1 MSALSI
7 QVPFPVFQDRDGQP
21 LGNGYVWIGEPSL
34 NAQTNPVNVY
44 FDEALTIA
52 AAQPLRTLNGYIYRS
67 GTPAQVYIDGVNFS
81 ILVQDS
87 KGSLVYSLLDG
98 TGIGPNPNADDVLYD
113 PPYVGAVQTNVGA
126 KLAQT
131 VSVQDFGAVGDGVAD
146 DTDAINTALIA
157 VNAAGA
163 VRLHFPA
170 GVYRYQGGG
179 WLGNGV
185 VIAGDGRDA
194 TTIRSITASPV
205 DGYLFDCRGYGSG
218 IESMRFDAL
227 GTTQTAGSYVWLQG
241 AESFIKDFHM
251 TGDFNG
257 ILMTGNVARI
267 RHGRFQDG
275 ATNAIRIRAEGGD
288 NSQLIDDVLMGAQ
301 SPQVSAAGIRVRNSS
316 ALIISNT
323 SVINQGDALLIDPT
337 TATQG
342 SNTADGSVFSLYV
355 NNCFFDNSDGN
366 GIRIAATGTGSVVRC
381 RFANVW
387 ASSST
392 GDGVFINNAGT
403 GIVSGIH
410 FESPH
415 LMLNADSGLA
425 IGGTVSDIAVNGGEI
440 CQNEFGIFVNDTVTD
455 LRVIGATIGE
465 GAGLLGNTSTGIGFA
480 PGASASDYIV
490 IANNVMIGNGGA
502 IDIESVTGT
511 NVSVYGNLGQDPGV
525 WTPAITFSNPGN
537 LSVAYSARSASY
549 IRTGNSVTAT
559 FEIVT
564 SSFTYTTAT
573 GDLYVTGLPFVSS
586 AEVQSFSGDLEF
598 QGITKA
604 GYTNYTLNIEE
615 NSSLIRIRASG
626 SGVPILTVGTGDMP
640 TGGSVIF
647 RGSITYFV

>member
-21 LGNGYVWIGEPSL
+21 LDNGYVWIGEANL
-34 NAQTNPVNVY
+34 NPQTNPVVVY
-44 FDEALTIA
+44 FDEALTIT
-52 AAQPLRTLNGYIYRS
+52 AAQPLRTINGYVSRS
-67 GTPAQVYIDGVNFS
+67 GSPAQIYVDGVNFS

-87 KGSLVYSLLDG
+87 KGSLVYNFPDG
-98 TGIGPNPNADDVLYD
+98 TGISASLPASAITYD
-113 PPYVGAVQTNVGA
+113 PPGAFAVPTNVEA
-126 KLAQT
+126 KLSEY
-131 VSVQDFGAVGDGVAD
+131 VSVKDFGAIGDGAVD
-146 DTDAINTALIA
+146 DTTAINNALLS
-157 VNAAGA
+157 VNALGKVA
-163 VRLHFPA
+163 LYFPA
-170 GVYRYQGGG
+170 GIYRYQGGG

-185 VIAGDGRDA
+185 VITGAGRDA
-194 TTIRSITASPV
+194 TTIRSITASPTN
-205 DGYLFDCRGYGSG
+205 GYLFECRGYGSG
-218 IESMRFDAL
+218 IRSMRFDAL
-227 GTTQTAGSYVWLQG
+227 GTTQTGGSYVRLQG
-241 AESFIKDFHM
+241 PESFIEDFHI
-251 TGDFNG
+251 TNDFNG
-257 ILMTGNVARI
+257 ILMVGSVSRI

-301 SPQVSAAGIRVRNSS
+301 SPQVSSAGIRVRNSS

-323 SVINQGDALLIDPT
+323 SVIQQGNALLVDPT

-342 SNTADGSVFSLYV
+342 ANTADGSVFSLYV
-355 NNCFFDNSDGN
+355 NNCFFDNSSGN

-381 RFANVW
+381 RFANCW

-392 GDGVFINNAGT
+392 EDGVFIVNAGT

-415 LMLNADSGLA
+415 LMLNGDSGMAL
-425 IGGTVSDIAVNGGEI
+425 GGTLSDIVINGGEI
-440 CQNEFGIFVNDTVTD
+440 CQNEFGIFINDTVTD
-455 LRVIGATIGE
+455 LRVMGATIGE
-465 GAGLLGNTSTGIGFA
+465 GAGLLGNTFAGIGFDA
-480 PGASASDYIV
+480 GASASDYIV
-490 IANNVMIGNGGA
+490 IANNVMIGNGTA
-502 IDIESVTGT
+502 IFDLPLAVENISI
-511 NVSVYGNLGQDPGV
+511 YGNLGQDPAI

-537 LSVAYSARSASY
+537 VAVTYSTRSGNY
-549 IRTGNSVTAT
+549 IRTGNTVAAT

-573 GDLYVTGLPFVSS
+573 GDLYITGLPFTSS
-586 AEVQSFSGDLEF
+586 AQVQSFSGDLEF

-615 NSSLIRIRASG
+615 NALFIRIRASG
-626 SGVPILTVGTGDMP
+626 SGVPILTVGTGDVP

>member
-21 LGNGYVWIGEPSL
+21 LDNGYVWIGEPSL

-131 VSVQDFGAVGDGVAD
+131 VSVQDFGAVGDGVTD

-170 GVYRYQGGG
+170 GVYRYQGVG

-185 VIAGDGRDA
+185 VITGAGRDA

-392 GDGVFINNAGT
+392 GDGVAIINAGT

-502 IDIESVTGT
+502 IDIDSVTGT

-525 WTPAITFSNPGN
+525 WTPAIPFSNPGN
-537 LSVAYSARSASY
+537 LSVAYSAISASY

-559 FEIVT
+559 FVIAT

-573 GDLYVTGLPFVSS
+573 GDLYITGLPFVSS
-586 AEVQSFSGDLEF
+586 TEVQSFSGDLEF

-604 GYTNYTLNIEE
+604 GYTNYSLNIEE
-615 NSSLIRIRASG
+615 NSSFIRIRASG
-626 SGVPILTVGTGDMP
+626 SGVPIVTVGTGDMP